1 MQVGLILES
10 PIAGLTLY
18 HQEMAWRK

>member
-1 MQVGLILES
+1 MQVGMILES

-18 HQEMAWRK
+18 HQELGWKK

>member
-18 HQEMAWRK
+18 HQEMAWKK

>member
-18 HQEMAWRK
+18 HQEMEWKK

>member
-1 MQVGLILES
+1 MQVGMILES

-18 HQEMAWRK
+18 HQELVWKK

>member
-1 MQVGLILES
+1 MKVGLILES

-18 HQEMAWRK
+18 HQEMVWKK